1 MHKRLTD
8 RQRVRRP
15 LSDQT
20 VWILM
25 LLPAVILALLFRYA
39 PMFGI
44 VMAFQDFNPVKGFF
58 GSKWVG
64 LANFEY
70 IFTLPTIWNV
80 VWNTVS
86 IAFAKIIFSVL
97 VPLILAL
104 LLNELISK
112 KLVKFIQTSV
122 FMPFFLSWIIL
133 GGVMLQIFSGDG
145 VINSLITSMGG
156 EKINFFTDNGIYPK
170 LLVATDTWK
179 GMGYNMII
187 FTASILGIGNELYE
201 AAALD
206 GAGRWRQMIHVTLPG
221 IMPMIMLLLILS
233 MGGILNAGFEQI
245 FVTYNPLVYESGD
258 VLDTFVYRLGIF
270 DKQYSAAAAVDLIK
284 SVVGAIL
291 VGITHLIATKTTD
304 YRIF

>member
-1 MHKRLTD
+1 MHKKLTD

>member
-206 GAGRWRQMIHVTLPG
+206 GAGRWRQMLHVTLPG

>member
-145 VINSLITSMGG
+145 VINSLITSIGG
-156 EKINFFTDNGIYPK
+156 EKVNFFTDNGIYPK

-206 GAGRWRQMIHVTLPG
+206 GAGRWKQMFHVTLPG

-284 SVVGAIL
+284 SIVGAIL